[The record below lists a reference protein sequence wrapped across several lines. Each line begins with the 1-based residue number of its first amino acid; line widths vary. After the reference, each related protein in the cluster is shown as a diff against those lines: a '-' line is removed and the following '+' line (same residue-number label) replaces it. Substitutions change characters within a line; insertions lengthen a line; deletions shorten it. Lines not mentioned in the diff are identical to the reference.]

1 MNITNITKIS
11 GEKVKLKDY
20 DSKREVYEITYKDL
34 EGNTRTMQVYADSL
48 KFKDMLDSYRDKLSK
63 VLAVVKKDIKP
74 FFNRVKKRRNI
85 LAIPLYVYALAVIV
99 FFCMQPPEIIAMPF
113 LVSLFPVGGIL
124 IAINEDID
132 YTINNVKNYVADE
145 NVVNSFLKVC
155 KQLGYAN
162 KINSEL
168 APTFKKLM
176 VESEAEERTLEE
188 SRKKAETQLQKNEQK
203 QSDYIDYLKLPEK
216 ERRRYYEMS
225 KYRRVEKEFRPD
237 VPSFMR
243 EETDYRIRRENN
255 YREFARREF
264 EHPKSNINLERVN
277 LKKIKEIERPV
288 LTQREENN
296 KKIFITKEDILRER
310 ELEENTMRR

>member
-132 YTINNVKNYVADE
+132 YTSIM
-145 NVVNSFLKVC
+145 LKIM
-155 KQLGYAN
+155 L
-162 KINSEL
+162 
-168 APTFKKLM
+168 LM
-176 VESEAEERTLEE
+176 KML
-188 SRKKAETQLQKNEQK
+188 L
-203 QSDYIDYLKLPEK
+203 IP
-216 ERRRYYEMS
+216 
-225 KYRRVEKEFRPD
+225 F
-237 VPSFMR
+237 
-243 EETDYRIRRENN
+243 
-255 YREFARREF
+255 
-264 EHPKSNINLERVN
+264 
-277 LKKIKEIERPV
+277 
-288 LTQREENN
+288 
-296 KKIFITKEDILRER
+296 
-310 ELEENTMRR
+310 

>member
-48 KFKDMLDSYRDKLSK
+48 KFKDMLDSYRSKLSK
-63 VLAVVKKDIKP
+63 VLAVVKKDIEP
-74 FFNRVKKRRNI
+74 FFDKVKKRRNKFALPVY
-85 LAIPLYVYALAVIV
+85 LATIPV
-99 FFCMQPPEIIAMPF
+99 FFTLVLQPPELIAMALSF
-113 LVSLFPVGGIL
+113 YLLFAGGVAL
-124 IAINEDID
+124 AINQDIE
-132 YTINNVKNYVADE
+132 YTTSNVKNYVADE

-296 KKIFITKEDILRER
+296 KKIFITKEDILREK
-310 ELEENTMRR
+310 ELEESAMRR

>member
-20 DSKREVYEITYKDL
+20 DSKREVYEITYKDGD
-34 EGNTRTMQVYADSL
+34 GNNRTMQVYADSL
-48 KFKDMLDSYRDKLSK
+48 KFKDMLDSYRSKLSK
-63 VLAVVKKDIKP
+63 VLAVVKKDIEP
-74 FFNRVKKRRNI
+74 FFKKIINRRNK
-85 LAIPLYVYALAVIV
+85 LAIPVYVYAGAVIA
-99 FFCMQPPEIIAMPF
+99 FLCMQPPEILAMPF
-113 LVSLFPVGGIL
+113 FVSLFPVGGIL
-124 IAINEDID
+124 MAVNKDIE
-132 YTINNVKNYVADE
+132 YTISNVKKYVADE
-145 NVVNSFLKVC
+145 NVVNAFLKVC
-155 KQLGYAN
+155 KQLGYVN
-162 KINSEL
+162 KINNEL
-168 APTFKKLM
+168 APTFERLAE
-176 VESEAEERTLEE
+176 VEAREERTLEE
-188 SRKKAETQLQKNEQK
+188 SRKKTETQLRKNEQK
-203 QSDYIDYLKLPEK
+203 QTDYINYLKLPEK

-264 EHPKSNINLERVN
+264 DHSKSNINITSAN
-277 LKKIKEIERPV
+277 LKKIKEIKKPV

-310 ELEENTMRR
+310 ELEESTMRR